1 MAGTLNVPIPG
12 VNEVFDLDGRLLTKS
27 FGGAVF
33 TGFMDFPLTLSDP
46 QERFPGYVRYVRH
59 AADRN
64 MHFDLSF
71 CKCTWDNCPA
81 YTNDGKVNIHLIAH
95 THDDMGWLKTADDYF
110 IGFHNEQVKV
120 GVQYIIDSV
129 LNALKRNPSRKFV
142 YAEIAHTHD
151 DMGWLKTADDYFN
164 GFNNDQVKVGV
175 QYIIDSVLNAL
186 KRNPLRKF
194 VYAEVGFLTR
204 WLENRSQKDV
214 DDLISLVNNGQLE
227 FVGGGWVQPDE

>member
-1 MAGTLNVPIPG
+1 MKRIFV
-12 VNEVFDLDGRLLTKS
+12 V
-27 FGGAVF
+27 
-33 TGFMDFPLTLSDP
+33 LTL
-46 QERFPGYVRYVRH
+46 FLLI
-59 AADRN
+59 
-64 MHFDLSF
+64 DLSF

-81 YTNDGKVNIHLIAH
+81 YTNDGKVNIHL
-95 THDDMGWLKTADDYF
+95 
-110 IGFHNEQVKV
+110 
-120 GVQYIIDSV
+120 
-129 LNALKRNPSRKFV
+129 
-142 YAEIAHTHD
+142 IAHTHD

-186 KRNPLRKF
+186 KRNPSRKF

-204 WLENRSQKDV
+204 WLENRPQKDI